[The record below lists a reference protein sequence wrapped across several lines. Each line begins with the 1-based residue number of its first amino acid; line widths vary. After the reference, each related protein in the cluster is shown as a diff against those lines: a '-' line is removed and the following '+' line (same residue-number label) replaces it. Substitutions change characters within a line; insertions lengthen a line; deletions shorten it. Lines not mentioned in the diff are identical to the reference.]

1 MWYKLAENGAVVIE
15 ATLSLSVFMF
25 LIVILLSIVN
35 ICTAQAKIGIAL
47 NQTAEEMSQY
57 LYFYSLSGLNDIQ
70 AKVYADSSETRQQIE
85 GLEDGITDGIKS
97 LQKFGRGGSEL
108 SDTISEIKED
118 GSNVKDIV
126 QEIASTDDKTAW
138 IKSLVKVAG
147 NEGFEIGK
155 GYFAGALSKGLNGLK
170 VVYQFCMQ
178 EHIEDLRYITQVQ
191 ADKLEKYADT
201 AYAKELAERELR
213 ECQKY
218 LFCHAKN
225 ILWDSTVWY
234 LERLHLE
241 QYRVNP
247 SNPVKKFSFMGIE
260 KRENREILQE
270 YMKYC
275 LGVTHL
281 AMSGIQAEFY
291 RILAFVMWMEKETA
305 MELKLASETE
315 IKKYFQIIELKEASY
330 FNDIVIAIYQL
341 YEYLQTKEIID
352 RIPFRYEYYLKKEIH
367 CHNNRSV
374 EMEIY
379 ERILR
384 ELKNFPEIPRLILL
398 HSMLIG
404 LRISEVCTLKG
415 DAYSWQGRD
424 AWIQVYQMKMRTYKR
439 VPIPDV
445 LYKIMKRYL
454 EKYHIGS
461 EDYVFQNKR
470 GGAYQYGSFKWQM
483 KELFNKRQDIF
494 KGYDFKSHD
503 FRHTIATLLYDDE
516 VPLQSIRDYLGHD
529 YEEMTQQYVDFMPK
543 KISAA
548 NQKFFKKG
556 ENSLASGI
564 KKCKRG
570 K

>member
-1 MWYKLAENGAVVIE
+1 M
-15 ATLSLSVFMF
+15 
-25 LIVILLSIVN
+25 
-35 ICTAQAKIGIAL
+35 
-47 NQTAEEMSQY
+47 
-57 LYFYSLSGLNDIQ
+57 
-70 AKVYADSSETRQQIE
+70 R
-85 GLEDGITDGIKS
+85 
-97 LQKFGRGGSEL
+97 
-108 SDTISEIKED
+108 
-118 GSNVKDIV
+118 
-126 QEIASTDDKTAW
+126 
-138 IKSLVKVAG
+138 
-147 NEGFEIGK
+147 
-155 GYFAGALSKGLNGLK
+155 LNGLK

-291 RILAFVMWMEKETA
+291 RILAFAMWMEKETA

-315 IKKYFQIIELKEASY
+315 IKKYFQTIELKEASY

-367 CHNNRSV
+367 CHNNR
-374 EMEIY
+374 
-379 ERILR
+379 
-384 ELKNFPEIPRLILL
+384 
-398 HSMLIG
+398 
-404 LRISEVCTLKG
+404 
-415 DAYSWQGRD
+415 A
-424 AWIQVYQMKMRTYKR
+424 
-439 VPIPDV
+439 
-445 LYKIMKRYL
+445 
-454 EKYHIGS
+454 
-461 EDYVFQNKR
+461 
-470 GGAYQYGSFKWQM
+470 
-483 KELFNKRQDIF
+483 
-494 KGYDFKSHD
+494 
-503 FRHTIATLLYDDE
+503 
-516 VPLQSIRDYLGHD
+516 
-529 YEEMTQQYVDFMPK
+529 
-543 KISAA
+543 
-548 NQKFFKKG
+548 
-556 ENSLASGI
+556 
-564 KKCKRG
+564 
-570 K
+570 